1 MVIVIIKYRYSKKF
15 DKFSPLILE
24 IYKATMG
31 YHFIKHAY
39 VVKGTYI
46 YMYFINDISK
56 FCHVYFN
63 EYSSYDNKQVII
75 KNFWKFTKGS
85 AYKKVRYLY
94 KPQSL
99 FADDSKVTDCYT
111 TYTTTDAP
119 IKENKFHMFKHKNKT
134 INEIVDCLGGNA
146 SDTERSTATF
156 NVTSEVA
163 PVSFEDQIAHLKE
176 DMAFDVDNPKYQRIK
191 KLVDNFE
198 KQRYN
203 LNSLK
208 GKDD

>member
-1 MVIVIIKYRYSKKF
+1 MLIKYRYSKKIKQKWANSF
-15 DKFSPLILE
+15 YSYSQ
-24 IYKATMG
+24 IYELTVGWHWNLKYYMR
-31 YHFIKHAY
+31 HKCI
-39 VVKGTYI
+39 VKGL
-46 YMYFINDISK
+46 
-56 FCHVYFN
+56 
-63 EYSSYDNKQVII
+63 YDYTLPILDPYAKLVI
-75 KNFWKFTKGS
+75 KSFWKFTKGS

-94 KPQSL
+94 KPQSHSV
-99 FADDSKVTDCYT
+99 DDSKVTNYYT
-111 TYTTTDAP
+111 TCTTTDAP
-119 IKENKFHMFKHKNKT
+119 IKENKFHMFKHKNKPH
-134 INEIVDCLGGNA
+134 EIVDCFGNG
-146 SDTERSTATF
+146 DTTVKGNDEESTATF

-163 PVSFEDQIAHLKE
+163 PISFEDQIAHLKE